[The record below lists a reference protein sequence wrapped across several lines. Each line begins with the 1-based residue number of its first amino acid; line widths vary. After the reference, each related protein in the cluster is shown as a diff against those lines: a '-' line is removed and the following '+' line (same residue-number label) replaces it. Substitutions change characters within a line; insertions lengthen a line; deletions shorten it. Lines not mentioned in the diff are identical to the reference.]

1 MPLTQFLTGMGIG
14 TILGWISWLFVIF
27 KIDPETSGIIGK
39 IFFYASLFIAAT
51 GTASLLGFWS
61 RAYFFKNKVLFSH
74 LAIALR
80 QGIWFA
86 IVVVI
91 MLILQSADLFK
102 FWNMIVLALLFGAVE
117 MFFLS
122 REKYIAE

>member
-1 MPLTQFLTGMGIG
+1 MPLVQFLTGMGIG
-14 TILGWISWLFVIF
+14 TMLGWISWLFVLF
-27 KIDPETSGIIGK
+27 KIDPETSGLVGK

-51 GTASLLGFWS
+51 GTASLLGFGA
-61 RAYFFKNKVLFSH
+61 RVYFFKNKVLFSH

-86 IVVVI
+86 VVTI
-91 MLILQSADLFK
+91 AALMLQAADLFRI
-102 FWNMIVLALLFGAVE
+102 WNMIGLAILFGAIE

-122 REKYIAE
+122 REKYIND